1 MARSDTLPAT
11 LKILRDEHLA
21 LTALLR
27 TLLLL
32 IVQAR
37 TAHAAPDFGALRAL
51 LFYVE
56 EFPEKRHHRKES
68 ELLFPKLRA
77 RTPLQR
83 GLLDRLDEEHVR
95 GEHRVRELQ
104 RDLNAYEFLGDAQR
118 AHFEDA
124 AQRYVDFYLTH
135 MALEEREILPL
146 AAQVLTAE
154 DWQELDEAMA
164 ADADP
169 LVAGGVEAPWDA
181 LYQRVV
187 ERIPAP
193 LGLGEQRHAC
203 N

>member
-1 MARSDTLPAT
+1 MASRTTMPAT
-11 LKILRDEHLA
+11 LRVLRDEHLA

-32 IVQAR
+32 ISQAR
-37 TAHAAPDFGALRAL
+37 ASRTPPDFGALRAL
-51 LFYVE
+51 LFYIE

-68 ELLFPKLRA
+68 DLLFPKLRA

-83 GLLDRLDEEHVR
+83 GLLDRLDEEHTR

-104 RDLNAYEFLGDAQR
+104 HALTAFEFLGEAQR

-135 MALEEREILPL
+135 MALEEREIMPL
-146 AAQVLTAE
+146 AEQVLTQE
-154 DWQELDEAMA
+154 DWQELDEACGL
-164 ADADP
+164 DLDP
-169 LVAGGVEAPWDA
+169 LVAGGADAPWDA
-181 LYQRVV
+181 LFHRVV

-193 LGLGEQRHAC
+193 FGLGERPAC
-203 N
+203 S

>member
-1 MARSDTLPAT
+1 MPAT

-32 IVQAR
+32 IAQAR
-37 TAHAAPDFGALRAL
+37 AAHAQPDFGALRAL
-51 LFYVE
+51 LFYIE

-68 ELLFPKLRA
+68 DLLFPKLRA

-95 GEHRVRELQ
+95 GEYRVHELQ
-104 RDLNAYEFLGDAQR
+104 RDLNAWEFLGEPQR

-124 AQRYVDFYLTH
+124 AQHYVDFYLTH
-135 MALEEREILPL
+135 MAHEERDILPL
-146 AAQVLTAE
+146 AMEVLTPE

-164 ADADP
+164 VDVDP
-169 LVAGGVEAPWDA
+169 LVGGGVEAPWDA
-181 LYQRVV
+181 LFHRVV

-193 LGLGEQRHAC
+193 LGLGERQAC

>member
-1 MARSDTLPAT
+1 MASSDTLPAT
-11 LKILRDEHLA
+11 LKILREEHLA

-32 IVQAR
+32 IAQSRASR
-37 TAHAAPDFGALRAL
+37 TMPDFGALRAL

-83 GLLDRLDEEHVR
+83 GLLDRLDEEHAR

-104 RDLNAYEFLGDAQR
+104 HDLNAFEFLGEARR

-124 AQRYVDFYLTH
+124 VERYVDFYLTH
-135 MALEEREILPL
+135 MALEEREVLPL
-146 AAQVLTAE
+146 AQRVLTSE
-154 DWQELDEAMA
+154 DWQELDEACTE
-164 ADADP
+164 DRDP
-169 LVAGGVEAPWDA
+169 LLTGGAEAPWDA
-181 LYQRVV
+181 LFHRVV
-187 ERIPAP
+187 ERVPAP
-193 LGLGEQRHAC
+193 FGLGESHAC

>member
-1 MARSDTLPAT
+1 MLRSDAMPAT

-32 IVQAR
+32 IAQAR
-37 TAHAAPDFGALRAL
+37 DMRAPPDFGALRAL

-104 RDLNAYEFLGDAQR
+104 RDLNAYEFLGEAQR

-124 AQRYVDFYLTH
+124 ARRYVDFYLTH

-146 AAQVLTAE
+146 ALAELTPD

-164 ADADP
+164 ADVDP
-169 LVAGGVEAPWDA
+169 LVAGHVEAPWDA
-181 LYQRVV
+181 LFHRVV

-193 LGLGEQRHAC
+193 LGFGERRAC